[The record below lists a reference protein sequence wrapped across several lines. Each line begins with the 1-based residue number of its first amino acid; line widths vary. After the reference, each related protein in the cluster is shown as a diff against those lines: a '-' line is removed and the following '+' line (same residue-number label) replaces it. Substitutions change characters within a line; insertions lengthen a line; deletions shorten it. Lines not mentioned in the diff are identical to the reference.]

1 MGKNKDLKR
10 LALQSIVFSID
21 AVMKK
26 IESCCKELPV
36 IDTGEDRIPDALA
49 HPTIMKVENV
59 EVENGNE
66 SIESL
71 SSSIF
76 ILANAFAKI
85 EKEC

>member
-10 LALQSIVFSID
+10 LALQSIIFSID
-21 AVMKK
+21 AVSKR
-26 IESCCKELPV
+26 IESCCKGLPV
-36 IDTGEDRIPDALA
+36 IDIGEDRIPDALA
-49 HPTIMKVENV
+49 RPTSMKIENV
-59 EVENGNE
+59 EVENENE

-76 ILANAFAKI
+76 ILANAFVKI